1 MSAVASAVRKA
12 LARFGAVKIM
22 TMAELIVL
30 LHCSVRTAHRR
41 LKSWSAMN
49 SYNCNGRFYTV
60 PQVVQFDADGL
71 WRCRGAFFSRHGS
84 LTETV
89 VALVGVSSA
98 GLTAAELGAKL
109 GVNAHSFLSR
119 FAAHP
124 LLARERIGG
133 RHVYFSSAPG
143 VRQKQVGA
151 RRQAAGTL
159 RTALPSDAAAVLI
172 FAEMIRHPGMDPEGI
187 SHRLATQGTQ
197 VDAARIL
204 RLLEHHGLQKKRPAA
219 SPSCLP

>member
-1 MSAVASAVRKA
+1 MKAVSRAVA
-12 LARFGAVKIM
+12 LAKFGAVKIM

-41 LKSWSAMN
+41 LKSWGAIN

-84 LTETV
+84 LTGTV
-89 VALVGVSSA
+89 VALVGASPA

-109 GVNAHSFLSR
+109 GLNAHSFLSR
-119 FAAHP
+119 FTAHP
-124 LLARERIGG
+124 QLVRERIGG
-133 RHVYFSSAPG
+133 RHVYFSSVPD
-143 VRQKQVGA
+143 VRRKQAAA
-151 RRQAAGTL
+151 RRQSAGIL
-159 RTALPSDAAAVLI
+159 RPAVPDDAEAVQI
-172 FAEMIRHPGMDPEGI
+172 FAEMIRHPGIGPEEI
-187 SHRLATQGTQ
+187 SRRLAAQGTQ

-204 RLLEHHGLQKKRPAA
+204 LLLEHHGLEKKRLAG

>member
-1 MSAVASAVRKA
+1 MSAVATVVRKA
-12 LARFGAVKIM
+12 LARFVAVKIM

-30 LHCSVRTAHRR
+30 LNCSVRTAHRR
-41 LKSWSAMN
+41 LKSWSALN

-84 LTETV
+84 LTETL
-89 VALVGVSSA
+89 VALVGSSPA

-119 FAAHP
+119 FTAHP

-133 RHVYFSSAPG
+133 RQVYFSSAPG
-143 VRQKQVGA
+143 VRQKQAAV
-151 RRQAAGTL
+151 RRLVAGRLRPAVPSAAE
-159 RTALPSDAAAVLI
+159 AVLI
-172 FAEMIRHPGMDPEGI
+172 FAEMIRHPGMDPQEI
-187 SHRLATQGTQ
+187 SRRLATQGTL

-204 RLLEHHGLQKKRPAA
+204 RLLEQHGLEKKRPAG